1 MCRSIAL
8 SMQDRIV
15 VTYNFRHQ
23 GEAYVY
29 PSSDRLPSSR
39 SERPVSRSVRPCYA
53 FALQLT
59 CGIPRSKSRCKGIKR
74 ASLIERQIVT
84 LNFAEQRA
92 QDLCRYRTRSVPN
105 VSHPWRGPYTPPR
118 RALKASARSY
128 SPEKGLE
135 APLRYLLTESPAS
148 ARRVGSPQ
156 SEVACLPAAQHCS
169 TIHILVYSSRWHGL
183 VLRYLRP
190 FLLTRAHG
198 ERC

>member
-84 LNFAEQRA
+84 
-92 QDLCRYRTRSVPN
+92 
-105 VSHPWRGPYTPPR
+105 G
-118 RALKASARSY
+118 
-128 SPEKGLE
+128 
-135 APLRYLLTESPAS
+135 
-148 ARRVGSPQ
+148 
-156 SEVACLPAAQHCS
+156 EVAVFDVHE
-169 TIHILVYSSRWHGL
+169 HILAHSHGRHGAL
-183 VLRYLRP
+183 NCLRADHRLQVGPVGAHNELP
-190 FLLTRAHG
+190 FSDVDALSVV
-198 ERC
+198 

>member
-92 QDLCRYRTRSVPN
+92 QDCAGKFLQCAPLWGNKTC
-105 VSHPWRGPYTPPR
+105 
-118 RALKASARSY
+118 LSY
-128 SPEKGLE
+128 SFTASGEWVS
-135 APLRYLLTESPAS
+135 RYKYLVSTTMFYILHTSSP
-148 ARRVGSPQ
+148 PQ
-156 SEVACLPAAQHCS
+156 
-169 TIHILVYSSRWHGL
+169 
-183 VLRYLRP
+183 
-190 FLLTRAHG
+190 TRQPPHNT
-198 ERC
+198 